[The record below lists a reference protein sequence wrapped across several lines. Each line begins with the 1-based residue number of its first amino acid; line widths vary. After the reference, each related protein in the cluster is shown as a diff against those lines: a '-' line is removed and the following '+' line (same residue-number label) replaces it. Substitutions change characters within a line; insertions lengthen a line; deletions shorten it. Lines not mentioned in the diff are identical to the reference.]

1 MLIEGAL
8 EVATRARPHI
18 VVYPSRGRLLRYA
31 LLYVVGI
38 FAFGLFLYWSVIGDY
53 PQTNNPRGDWIFALA
68 ASLGVVGRIGIGI
81 LSLAMGL
88 LLAVIL
94 ACTLYRILVRK
105 PSISVD
111 AVGVTDG
118 CSLIAGGVG
127 LIRWDE
133 IQLVMV
139 ETHSKRARFLCVMP
153 RDADDFLRQRQHNL
167 LIRLFRRSLTISLP
181 RGINLPEWL
190 FSEPAHDVLRETEWR
205 YQQVLHAH
213 NVAILSGS

>member
-1 MLIEGAL
+1 M
-8 EVATRARPHI
+8 ATHARPQI

-38 FAFGLFLYWSVIGDY
+38 FAFGLFLYWSVIGSY

-81 LSLAMGL
+81 LSLAVAL

-94 ACTLYRILVRK
+94 VCTLYRILVRK
-105 PSISVD
+105 PSIIVD
-111 AVGVTDG
+111 ADGITDG

-133 IQLVMV
+133 IEIVTV
-139 ETHSKRARFLCVMP
+139 HTYNKRTRFVCVMP
-153 RDADDFLRQRQHNL
+153 RDAADYLRRRQHNPL
-167 LIRLFRRSLTISLP
+167 VRLFRRSLTLSLP

-190 FSEPAHDVLRETEWR
+190 FSSPADELLRETKWR

-213 NVAILSGS
+213 SVSILVGG